1 MKGVRPEPDNR
12 KGMRLHGFNRQR
24 CRAQTEAERS
34 TASTGQSAP
43 RSGIKKIPAWR
54 YRRQAGEAITMT

>member
-1 MKGVRPEPDNR
+1 
-12 KGMRLHGFNRQR
+12 MRLHGFNRQR